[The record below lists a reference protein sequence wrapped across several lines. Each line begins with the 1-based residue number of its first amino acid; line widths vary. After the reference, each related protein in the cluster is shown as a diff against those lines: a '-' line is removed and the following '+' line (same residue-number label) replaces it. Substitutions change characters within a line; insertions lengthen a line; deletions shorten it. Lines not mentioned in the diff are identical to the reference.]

1 MRAEH
6 IKFTRKNPITGRSHR
21 GQRDIQYA
29 AVDEVVLRVTH
40 FHSGPQPVRIEFAD
54 EHLSAAGL
62 QKWSHSWYRHTHG
75 TDSFDTAR
83 TWMAE
88 YFRSQE
94 SAELLAH
101 YEQAVETWQMLD
113 VDSAKVPA
121 PYRIVELH
129 HDHYLAVANNPRP
142 LLWQHSNLAWE
153 DRTPRVGGTSIL
165 AEANRHSPS
174 RDGADYT
181 GWIVSSDGG
190 RSYSDPISRKPD
202 ALAYLRVIADQNVPA
217 AKDNR

>member
-1 MRAEH
+1 MLAKY
-6 IKFTRKNPITGRSHR
+6 IKLTRKNPITGRSRR

-29 AVDEVVLRVTH
+29 VVDEVVFRVTH
-40 FHSGPQPVRIEFAD
+40 FHSGPQPIRIEFAD
-54 EHLSAAGL
+54 EHLTAAGL
-62 QKWSHSWYRHTHG
+62 QAWSHSWYRHSHS
-75 TDSFDTAR
+75 TDSFDAAR

-88 YFRSQE
+88 IFRSQE

-113 VDSAKVPA
+113 VDSARLSA

-129 HDHYLAVANNPRP
+129 HDHYLAVANDPRP
-142 LLWQHSNLAWE
+142 LLWLHSNLAWE
-153 DRTPRVGGTSIL
+153 DATPRVGGSPIL

-174 RDGADYT
+174 LDGAVYT

-190 RSYSDPISRKPD
+190 RSYSDAIPRKAD
-202 ALAYLRVIADQNVPA
+202 ALAYLRVIADQNVPSA
-217 AKDNR
+217 SDNR